1 MFHFQDNMKPLTLII
16 SITMCQR
23 SVIIVLR
30 LPLCRK
36 NSVTYSLDTDYY
48 FDINVLLVDAADVI
62 CRHLICSAFEQNQ
75 AELNTVI
82 LIWGVFGLLLNKQG
96 FSFLL
101 ISFYFVFI
109 LKTCCMYSWKDITS
123 NSIFEITKRLNSVFH
138 ILFFFVFC
146 VKCANFSL
154 QLKLV
159 FFFF

>member
-36 NSVTYSLDTDYY
+36 NSVTYSLGTDYY

-82 LIWGVFGLLLNKQG
+82 LIWGCFWIVVKQARFFIFVNIVLLC
-96 FSFLL
+96 
-101 ISFYFVFI
+101 FYP
-109 LKTCCMYSWKDITS
+109 
-123 NSIFEITKRLNSVFH
+123 
-138 ILFFFVFC
+138 
-146 VKCANFSL
+146 
-154 QLKLV
+154 
-159 FFFF
+159 